1 MELEDFKRGVQM
13 RTAQGQWALP
23 AGLPDLQGLPEA
35 KLAPLA
41 SGQPRCPSQEVG
53 PWKRCVV
60 WPGTHPCMP
69 QAPSASFEQV

>member
-41 SGQPRCPSQEVG
+41 SGQHHCP
-53 PWKRCVV
+53 C
-60 WPGTHPCMP
+60 
-69 QAPSASFEQV
+69 

>member
-1 MELEDFKRGVQM
+1 MQWGLRQDCWQVEGGFVELEDFKRGVQM

-41 SGQPRCPSQEVG
+41 SGTVG
-53 PWKRCVV
+53 DVKAVH
-60 WPGTHPCMP
+60 G
-69 QAPSASFEQV
+69 A